1 MKWYKIIVVVVVLAM
16 MVLSLLFYLNILLI
30 EKYDFVA
37 GVDKVVSISVEER
50 LAEISMVQEF
60 LMINIILSAVL
71 LVLIIFAKFTYRE
84 SIKNSKVLSRNM

>member
-71 LVLIIFAKFTYRE
+71 LVLIIFAKFTDRK